1 MEGLGLRASGPSCEQ
16 KKPAWHGPSITPA
29 LSYGGAGVNGVG
41 VWVRGRERGE
51 RETRG
56 FAIHNQQRHQGMLG
70 GVIETVLQ
78 NDPGGHTIG
87 AWLPVGQ

>member
-1 MEGLGLRASGPSCEQ
+1 MGGPELMALGFGF
-16 KKPAWHGPSITPA
+16 
-29 LSYGGAGVNGVG
+29 GG
-41 VWVRGRERGE
+41 ERGE